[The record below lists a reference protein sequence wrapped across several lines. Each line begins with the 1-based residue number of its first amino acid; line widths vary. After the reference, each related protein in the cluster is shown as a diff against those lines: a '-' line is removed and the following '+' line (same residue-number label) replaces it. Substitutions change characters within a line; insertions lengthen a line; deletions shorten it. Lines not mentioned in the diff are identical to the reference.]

1 MHWVGILY
9 ICLAIFNILRSA
21 HLHGQPKDE
30 THNVLITIIA
40 SALSLLMIYFIVEN
54 FSMI

>member
-30 THNVLITIIA
+30 THNVLVTIIA
-40 SALSLLMIYFIVEN
+40 NALSLLMIYFLGAFN
-54 FSMI
+54 